1 VGRTFSY
8 LPVLLLPSYRA
19 EIRHPQKGAAML
31 YGRGPDEI
39 ALASSAILLQLI
51 QQLVDRKLLP
61 RRQMLA
67 LLGDAAD
74 ELVRDRKQTTAVHI
88 LAADIIRKELV
99 PKV

>member
-1 VGRTFSY
+1 M
-8 LPVLLLPSYRA
+8 
-19 EIRHPQKGAAML
+19 ID
-31 YGRGPDEI
+31 GRGPDEI
-39 ALASSAILLQLI
+39 ALASSAILLQLL